1 MVHMPWMDFE
11 EHINFYR
18 MQDTM
23 FVERNGTF
31 NSADFGFTFGGFFGG
46 PLDGVK
52 YYPGRYGSF
61 AVGAYNGG
69 GYHALEKNDDKV
81 FEGRV
86 TLRPFPDDELTRG
99 LQVSLLGI
107 TGKGNTAEEPE
118 WSVGQGMLSYEHPRG
133 VVTATYYTGKGNQK
147 GTAVEEATGDSL
159 DREGWSIFGELY
171 LPTKHDLSLIGRYD
185 VFDFD
190 TSASDDEQARVIA
203 GVAWDMG
210 WRPGHPGILA
220 VQAATYRWLR
230 QHFPNMRVISNE
242 ASGTP
247 TQFFSDSILIENG
260 IVYGKSWYDYE
271 VTKAFNTYC
280 ATIERPEFFVRLADG
295 VLSGKPNW
303 PWRGGAADAKRFIDH
318 LTSTPAFASIPADQR
333 NREAAFRTN
342 VRAGL
347 RDLAMGSNWGY
358 ADMTQLAFGR
368 KLPGEL
374 IQFMTEIPA
383 IPTITRS
390 YALRLNGKSD
400 RDGDLYGAGWCDSK
414 RLRLAVWND
423 STNGSPFSLSLDG
436 QTLSEHGWPSSAP
449 VERRTHVLATDGTAR
464 RSEVEWRGTLEGL
477 SIRASLPP
485 FTLLILSAGVK

>member
-1 MVHMPWMDFE
+1 MEITEKISGSALSAAMALLALAGGSPAMAWEGEEDGPEFYEGLDGLSIGGLWYLSWQDGESDGESYSQMKVKRGYINVKKKILEWNNGTLFEGRITPDVHQDDSGDANLRLKYAYGKFSWKGVDWQPWLEFGMVHMPWMDFE

-210 WRPGHPGILA
+210 HHNTL
-220 VQAATYRWLR
+220 L
-230 QHFPNMRVISNE
+230 
-242 ASGTP
+242 
-247 TQFFSDSILIENG
+247 L
-260 IVYGKSWYDYE
+260 DYE
-271 VTKAFNTYC
+271 TVAYDMADT
-280 ATIERPEFFVRLADG
+280 PDDHRLQ
-295 VLSGKPNW
+295 
-303 PWRGGAADAKRFIDH
+303 
-318 LTSTPAFASIPADQR
+318 LTLQ
-333 NREAAFRTN
+333 
-342 VRAGL
+342 
-347 RDLAMGSNWGY
+347 
-358 ADMTQLAFGR
+358 
-368 KLPGEL
+368 
-374 IQFMTEIPA
+374 
-383 IPTITRS
+383 
-390 YALRLNGKSD
+390 
-400 RDGDLYGAGWCDSK
+400 
-414 RLRLAVWND
+414 
-423 STNGSPFSLSLDG
+423 
-436 QTLSEHGWPSSAP
+436 
-449 VERRTHVLATDGTAR
+449 
-464 RSEVEWRGTLEGL
+464 
-477 SIRASLPP
+477 
-485 FTLLILSAGVK
+485 VKF